1 MPSFDTVSEV
11 NMAEFDNA
19 LQQTKKEVDTRYDLR
34 GAKVSLDRPSPQSVQ
49 VKADGEERVAAVR
62 EIVLQ
67 KLAKR
72 GISLRNLEMGK
83 VEASGGAAFK
93 QVLTV
98 REGIAADKLK
108 TLSALVRD
116 SKIKVQA
123 SIQGEALRVTGKSR
137 DDLQAVMQ
145 LLRTQAEELDLSLQ
159 FTNFRD

>member
-123 SIQGEALRVTGKSR
+123 SIQGDTVRISGTKKDTLQDAIALIRSQVT
-137 DDLQAVMQ
+137 DIPL
-145 LLRTQAEELDLSLQ
+145 TFE
-159 FTNFRD
+159 NFRD